1 SKLEKAILNVSGEIE
16 KLANSTA
23 HGLLTLQKE
32 IDELSKIAIQNRM
45 ALDMIL
51 ASQGG
56 VCT

>member
-1 SKLEKAILNVSGEIE
+1 SELEKAILNISGEIE

-32 IDELSKIAIQNRM
+32 VTELSKVTIQNRI
-45 ALDMIL
+45 ALDILL